1 MRFLITSVSGKKGYK
16 SFKNL
21 NEYVEFMT
29 KKGHL
34 VKDLKEADLPYTDK
48 PVKLPKVSKSNGWS
62 EVTDFG
68 EVGEEAEKGESL
80 IASTSKSVMKDE
92 ASFEMSKSSGKADKP
107 EMGLGAEKGDVD
119 MSDFKS
125 FEYEEPKLKS
135 SETKESAPKSEEPK
149 SEEISEPKKE
159 DKKDSNKS
167 SKKEEKKDESKKH
180 DKDIEECLKAAG
192 VQLNEFFK
200 FDADNSGEDDSNE
213 KFIEE
218 LRQEVHSLRSNS
230 LFIRACVKAL
240 KKLGGNGG
248 FGADRQ
254 SRQSIERFIN
264 EVNKLIRKYTSKS
277 EYTASSSTLNGLCE
291 FIDSLPYEQSSKIID
306 DLIQVVYNNCD
317 SHVFNLICDEVAY
330 ASRYGKIN
338 ESIKDYLPRAGF
350 IRDDDEDKDSGKMG
364 IWGGQGTDDEIRKAK
379 IIAKVKFANGN
390 RMGGVTGEDLKHFD
404 DYKRQY
410 DEIYGSND
418 ELNEGWKDKFK
429 KGAATLGVAASLA
442 GNAMANE
449 PSNRYE
455 FNDEDL
461 KYQMMDANDCEFAK
475 SACPKD
481 FYKKNKD
488 DNNTRIISKKD
499 GYYVDQYGNKLGVVD
514 DFDETEDERL
524 DADIS
529 ECLKAAG
536 VQLNEFFHF
545 DGPDPDDESKE
556 SDDEK
561 TYKKYMKKEIS
572 DDEARSE
579 LKKQG
584 YKGKKAKNLVKN
596 AKSKR
601 DSK

>member
-68 EVGEEAEKGESL
+68 EVGEESEKGESL

-92 ASFEMSKSSGKADKP
+92 ASFEMSKSSGKADKS

-149 SEEISEPKKE
+149 SEEKSEPKKEESKE
-159 DKKDSNKS
+159 DKKDSNES

-180 DKDIEECLKAAG
+180 DKDIEECLKNAG
-192 VQLNEFFK
+192 V
-200 FDADNSGEDDSNE
+200 
-213 KFIEE
+213 
-218 LRQEVHSLRSNS
+218 
-230 LFIRACVKAL
+230 
-240 KKLGGNGG
+240 KL
-248 FGADRQ
+248 
-254 SRQSIERFIN
+254 
-264 EVNKLIRKYTSKS
+264 
-277 EYTASSSTLNGLCE
+277 
-291 FIDSLPYEQSSKIID
+291 
-306 DLIQVVYNNCD
+306 
-317 SHVFNLICDEVAY
+317 DE
-330 ASRYGKIN
+330 G
-338 ESIKDYLPRAGF
+338 IKDYLPRAGF
-350 IRDDDEDKDSGKMG
+350 IRDDDEDKSSSKMG
-364 IWGGQGTDDEIRKAK
+364 IWGGQGTDDQLRKAK
-379 IIAKVKFANGN
+379 IIAKVKFANGD
-390 RMGGVTGEDLKHFD
+390 RMGRVTSEDLKHFD
-404 DYKRQY
+404 EYKAQY
-410 DEIYGSND
+410 DEIYGSDKLD
-418 ELNEGWKDKFK
+418 ESKEDNTKLYSDNKSARYEANNGKKEYAIFWDTSSYAADNYYEKVSLDYFSEDNGFYPEDKKAIENLDVGEMYSLPGPADTCCVIKLKSPKLDEGWKDKLK

-442 GNAMANE
+442 GNAMAHDPMYDGATRPFEDTDMNVQQVQQL
-449 PSNRYE
+449 S
-455 FNDEDL
+455 DEDEKAIRL
-461 KYQMMDANDCEFAK
+461 PNGMIK
-475 SACPKD
+475 
-481 FYKKNKD
+481 
-488 DNNTRIISKKD
+488 
-499 GYYVDQYGNKLGVVD
+499 DQYGNEWTPEDWKKLMNGEDPYADND
-514 DFDETEDERL
+514 DVNESEDEMI
-524 DADIS
+524 DVDIS

>member
-1 MRFLITSVSGKKGYK
+1 MRFLITSISGKKGYK

-29 KKGHL
+29 EKGHL
-34 VKDLKEADLPYTDK
+34 VKELKEADLPYTDK

-149 SEEISEPKKE
+149 SEESKE
-159 DKKDSNKS
+159 DKKETNKS
-167 SKKEEKKDESKKH
+167 SKKEEKKEEKMNKE

-192 VQLNEFFK
+192 VKLNE
-200 FDADNSGEDDSNE
+200 G
-213 KFIEE
+213 
-218 LRQEVHSLRSNS
+218 
-230 LFIRACVKAL
+230 
-240 KKLGGNGG
+240 
-248 FGADRQ
+248 
-254 SRQSIERFIN
+254 
-264 EVNKLIRKYTSKS
+264 
-277 EYTASSSTLNGLCE
+277 
-291 FIDSLPYEQSSKIID
+291 
-306 DLIQVVYNNCD
+306 
-317 SHVFNLICDEVAY
+317 
-330 ASRYGKIN
+330 
-338 ESIKDYLPRAGF
+338 IKDYLPRAGF
-350 IRDDDEDKDSGKMG
+350 IRDDDEDKDSAKMG
-364 IWGGQGTDDEIRKAK
+364 IWGGQGTDEQLRKAK
-379 IIAKVKFANGN
+379 IIAKVKFANGD
-390 RMGGVTGEDLKHFD
+390 RMGRVTSEDLKHFD
-404 DYKRQY
+404 EYKAQY
-410 DEIYGSND
+410 DEIYGSD
-418 ELNEGWKDKFK
+418 KLDEGWKDKFK

-442 GNAMANE
+442 GNAMAHDTMYDGATRPFEDTDMTVQQVEMQEKAKKLPNGMIKDEFGNE
-449 PSNRYE
+449 WTQE
-455 FNDEDL
+455 EW
-461 KYQMMDANDCEFAK
+461 
-475 SACPKD
+475 
-481 FYKKNKD
+481 
-488 DNNTRIISKKD
+488 
-499 GYYVDQYGNKLGVVD
+499 NKLINGEDPYADGARNPQIEESDDDMLNVD
-514 DFDETEDERL
+514 I
-524 DADIS
+524 A

-584 YKGKKAKNLVKN
+584 YKGKEAKNLVKN

>member
-1 MRFLITSVSGKKGYK
+1 MRFLITSISGKKGYK

-48 PVKLPKVSKSNGWS
+48 PVKLPKVSKSDGWS

-149 SEEISEPKKE
+149 SEEKSETKKE
-159 DKKDSNKS
+159 DKKDSNES
-167 SKKEEKKDESKKH
+167 SKKEEKKNESKKH

-200 FDADNSGEDDSNE
+200 FDANNSGKDDSNE
-213 KFIEE
+213 KIIEE
-218 LRQEVHSLRSNS
+218 LTQEVHSLRSNS
-230 LFIRACVKAL
+230 LFIKACVKAL

-248 FGADRQ
+248 MGADRQ
-254 SRQSIERFIN
+254 SIQSVERFIN
-264 EVNKLIRKYTSKS
+264 EVNKLIRKYTGKS

-350 IRDDDEDKDSGKMG
+350 IRDDDENKDSRKMG
-364 IWGGQGTDDEIRKAK
+364 IWGGQGTDDQLRKAK
-379 IIAKVKFANGN
+379 IIAKVKFANGD
-390 RMGGVTGEDLKHFD
+390 RMGRVTGEDLKHFD
-404 DYKRQY
+404 EYKAQY
-410 DEIYGSND
+410 DEIYGSD
-418 ELNEGWKDKFK
+418 EELNEGEKWNKFK
-429 KGAATLGVAASLA
+429 DGIHNLGVKAKQGLGIGMNDEVLESYGIGYLVDVFLAATKQIQPDDVNFQETANKITKTDSKMKNLHSKIMKFLQDKTYDKRFDPQM
-442 GNAMANE
+442 MANIT
-449 PSNRYE
+449 RR
-455 FNDEDL
+455 FLCQIGIDEDIVNQA
-461 KYQMMDANDCEFAK
+461 YED
-475 SACPKD
+475 
-481 FYKKNKD
+481 YKEEIS
-488 DNNTRIISKKD
+488 NNENIEES
-499 GYYVDQYGNKLGVVD
+499 
-514 DFDETEDERL
+514 EDEMI
-524 DADIS
+524 DVDIS

-536 VQLNEFFHF
+536 VQLNN
-545 DGPDPDDESKE
+545 SK
-556 SDDEK
+556 
-561 TYKKYMKKEIS
+561 
-572 DDEARSE
+572 
-579 LKKQG
+579 
-584 YKGKKAKNLVKN
+584 
-596 AKSKR
+596 
-601 DSK
+601 

>member
-1 MRFLITSVSGKKGYK
+1 MRFLITSISGKKGYK

-34 VKDLKEADLPYTDK
+34 VKNLKEADLPYTDK
-48 PVKLPKVSKSNGWS
+48 PVKLPKVSKSDGWS

-125 FEYEEPKLKS
+125 FKYEEPKLKS
-135 SETKESAPKSEEPK
+135 SETKESTPKSEESK
-149 SEEISEPKKE
+149 SEEKSKE
-159 DKKDSNKS
+159 DKKDSNES
-167 SKKEEKKDESKKH
+167 SKKEEKKDDSKKH
-180 DKDIEECLKAAG
+180 DKDIEECLRAAG
-192 VQLNEFFK
+192 VQLKE
-200 FDADNSGEDDSNE
+200 G
-213 KFIEE
+213 
-218 LRQEVHSLRSNS
+218 
-230 LFIRACVKAL
+230 
-240 KKLGGNGG
+240 
-248 FGADRQ
+248 
-254 SRQSIERFIN
+254 
-264 EVNKLIRKYTSKS
+264 
-277 EYTASSSTLNGLCE
+277 
-291 FIDSLPYEQSSKIID
+291 
-306 DLIQVVYNNCD
+306 
-317 SHVFNLICDEVAY
+317 
-330 ASRYGKIN
+330 
-338 ESIKDYLPRAGF
+338 IKDYLPRAGF
-350 IRDDDEDKDSGKMG
+350 IRDDDEDKSSSKMG
-364 IWGGQGTDDEIRKAK
+364 IWGGQGTDEEIRKAK
-379 IIAKVKFANGN
+379 IIAKVKFANGD
-390 RMGGVTGEDLKHFD
+390 RMGRVTGEDLKHFN

-418 ELNEGWKDKFK
+418 ELNEGEKWNKFK
-429 KGAATLGVAASLA
+429 DGIHNLGVKAKQGLGIGMNDEVLESYGIGYLVDVFLAATKQIQPDDVNFQETANKITKTDSKMKNLHSKIMKFLQDKTYDEKFDPQM
-442 GNAMANE
+442 MANIT
-449 PSNRYE
+449 RR
-455 FNDEDL
+455 FLCQIGIDEDIVNQA
-461 KYQMMDANDCEFAK
+461 YED
-475 SACPKD
+475 
-481 FYKKNKD
+481 YKEEVNKN
-488 DNNTRIISKKD
+488 IEES
-499 GYYVDQYGNKLGVVD
+499 
-514 DFDETEDERL
+514 EDEMI
-524 DADIS
+524 DSDIS